1 MLNPKQ
7 KADEIFEEYY
17 QLSKTL
23 DENNNWYGIFSM
35 KKLAKEC
42 ALMSVDNILNATYEN
57 SHVYYFYVQVK
68 EEIEKL

>member
-1 MLNPKQ
+1 MMLNPKQ

-17 QLSKTL
+17 QINKNH
-23 DENNNWYGIFSM
+23 DFDY
-35 KKLAKEC
+35 AKEC